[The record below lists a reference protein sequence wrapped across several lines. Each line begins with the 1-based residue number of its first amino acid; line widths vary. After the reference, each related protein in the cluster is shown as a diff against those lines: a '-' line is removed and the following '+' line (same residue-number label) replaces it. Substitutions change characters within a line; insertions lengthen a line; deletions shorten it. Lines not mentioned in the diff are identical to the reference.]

1 MTFIYL
7 LRVLRKDN
15 ALLADFINTA
25 VGSCYDNAAA
35 ESFFGVLK
43 RERVNRRHY
52 QTRAE
57 ARADIFDYIEG
68 LHNKRKKRKLG
79 KTDQL
84 ALN

>member
-1 MTFIYL
+1 M
-7 LRVLRKDN
+7 
-15 ALLADFINTA
+15 
-25 VGSCYDNAAA
+25 
-35 ESFFGVLK
+35 K